1 MNADEFNEEEFNQ
14 LKLNLAGPAFQ
25 QISVRNDVNFEGDTS
40 WLTRIDKK
48 LTSSQITFK
57 SLEDDVDKLDTLLT
71 DIKNTAGSI
80 IKKLEN
86 NNKLILEL
94 TEIVKSKLFF

>member
-14 LKLNLAGPAFQ
+14 LKLNLAGPVFRQ
-25 QISVRNDVNFEGDTS
+25 NSVRNDVNFEGDTS
-40 WLTRIDKK
+40 CLARIDKK
-48 LTSSQITFK
+48 LASLEITFK
-57 SLEDDVDKLDTLLT
+57 SLEDEVDKLSTVIT